1 MRTSRYLIKYLMLI
15 VFAILPLSGCKQQSS
30 TQEFFEPGKTKEAL
44 LLEGA
49 QLRLD
54 LFRFADVYTS
64 EVVSTANEIAR
75 STEDSKVREFALT
88 WKIRV
93 ASGLHAVTLDPDPRV
108 AMVNTWMVTVQHRM
122 FFTTV
127 DAGKDVFG
135 VQQKKA
141 VQVALKMENDIE
153 DIIRQYIPEEIF
165 DKAESNIEELAIE
178 YPIVMLTGT
187 GSLQIGD
194 VSQTARESGLGD
206 ILSLP
211 LAPLTGLQGVGTTS
225 DAVDRIGVILA
236 IISKIFEDMPRHV
249 RWQAEALMLELE
261 NSKSIEDVRKALVR
275 IDEHTVG
282 LRADVTRATDF
293 VESIPDELSEQQVEL
308 FEHVAKE
315 RMAISKEVDEKID
328 RIDQKLDKQRETLQK
343 FFSEQRNILL
353 EATELRMHNVVRNI
367 FVKSLILFAIIISVI
382 ILLRFLPKRKT
393 DTTK

>member
-1 MRTSRYLIKYLMLI
+1 MLI

>member
-1 MRTSRYLIKYLMLI
+1 MLI
-15 VFAILPLSGCKQQSS
+15 VFAVLPLSGCKQQSS
-30 TQEFFEPGKTKEAL
+30 GQEFFEPGKTKEAL

-75 STEDSKVREFALT
+75 STEDSKVREFALI
-88 WKIRV
+88 WKVRV

-122 FFTTV
+122 FFTTF
-127 DAGKDVFG
+127 DAGKAVFG
-135 VQQKKA
+135 VQQEKA
-141 VQVALKMENDIE
+141 VQVAFKMENDLE
-153 DIIRQYIPEEIF
+153 NLIRQYIPEEIF
-165 DKAESNIEELAIE
+165 DAAKSNIEELAIE
-178 YPIVMLTGT
+178 YPVVMRSGAD
-187 GSLQIGD
+187 SLRIGD
-194 VSQTARESGLGD
+194 VSRTARESGLGD

-211 LAPLTGLQGVGTTS
+211 LAPLTGMQGVGTTS

-249 RWQAEALMLELE
+249 RWQTEALMLELE
-261 NSKSIEDVRKALVR
+261 NSKSIEDFRKTLARV
-275 IDEHTVG
+275 DEHTVS

-293 VESIPDELSEQQVEL
+293 VESIPNELSKQQVEL

-315 RMAISKEVDEKID
+315 RMAISNEMDEKID
-328 RIDQKLDKQRETLQK
+328 RIDQKLEKQRETFQK
-343 FFSEQRNILL
+343 FFSKQQDVLL
-353 EATELRMHNVVRNI
+353 EATELRMHNVIRNI
-367 FVKSLILFAIIISVI
+367 FVKLVILFTLIIGAI

>member
-1 MRTSRYLIKYLMLI
+1 MIKYLMLI